1 MPKLISISG
10 LTKLWSLTSWF
21 ELGYISDMSLENDLK
36 KRGES
41 KCELC
46 SSENNL
52 KSFDVAPK
60 GGSIDEAI
68 LTCNTCHEQLSD
80 ESKIDANHW
89 RCLNDSMWSTVP
101 AVQVVAYRVLN
112 HLKAEGWPQDL
123 LDMMY
128 MEEDTAA
135 WAKEGLEDE
144 ADEKIIHKDS
154 NGVVLQNGDSVVVIK
169 DLNVKGSSIVAKRG
183 EAVRNISLVWD
194 NAEQIE
200 GRLCGQQIVILTQ
213 YVKKTS

>member
-1 MPKLISISG
+1 
-10 LTKLWSLTSWF
+10 
-21 ELGYISDMSLENDLK
+21 MSLQKELLN
-36 KRGES
+36 RSES

-46 SSENNL
+46 SSEDDL
-52 KSFDVAPK
+52 KAFDVAPK
-60 GGSIDEAI
+60 GGNLDDTI
-68 LTCNTCHEQLSD
+68 LTCGKCNEQLSD
-80 ESKIDANHW
+80 DSIIDPNHW
-89 RCLNDSMWSTVP
+89 RCLNESMWSTIP
-101 AVQVVAYRVLN
+101 AVQVVAYRMLSK
-112 HLKAEGWPQDL
+112 LKPEGWPQDL

-128 MEEDTAA
+128 MEEDTAE
-135 WAKEGLEDE
+135 WAKDGLEDE
-144 ADEKIIHKDS
+144 SEEKIVHKDS

-200 GRLCGQQIVILTQ
+200 GRVGGQQIVILTQ

>member
-1 MPKLISISG
+1 
-10 LTKLWSLTSWF
+10 
-21 ELGYISDMSLENDLK
+21 MSLEGDLN
-36 KRGES
+36 KRSDS

-46 SSENNL
+46 GSENGVVP
-52 KSFDVAPK
+52 FGVTPK
-60 GGSIDEAI
+60 EGDLDGSVNTCE
-68 LTCNTCHEQLSD
+68 TCNEQLND
-80 ESKIDANHW
+80 ESKVDANHW

-101 AVQVVAYRVLN
+101 AVQVVAFRMLN
-112 HLKAEGWPQDL
+112 QLKAEGWPQDL
-123 LDMMY
+123 LEMMY

-135 WAKEGLEDE
+135 WAKEGMADESDE
-144 ADEKIIHKDS
+144 AIVHKDS

-200 GRLCGQQIVILTQ
+200 GKVGGQTIVILTQ
-213 YVKKTS
+213 YVKKSS

>member
-1 MPKLISISG
+1 MSQEK
-10 LTKLWSLTSWF
+10 
-21 ELGYISDMSLENDLK
+21 ELQ
-36 KRGES
+36 KRAGS

-46 SSENNL
+46 GSETDL
-52 KSFDVAPK
+52 KPFDVSPK
-60 GGSIDEAI
+60 GGDVDSSV

-80 ESKIDANHW
+80 DSKIDTNHW

-101 AVQVVAYRVLN
+101 AVQVVAYRMLTK
-112 HLKAEGWPQDL
+112 LKPEGWPQDL

-128 MEEDTAA
+128 MEEDTKA
-135 WAKEGLEDE
+135 WAKEGLADE
-144 ADEKIIHKDS
+144 AEDKIVHKDS

-200 GRLCGQQIVILTQ
+200 GRVGGQQIVILTQ

>member
-1 MPKLISISG
+1 
-10 LTKLWSLTSWF
+10 
-21 ELGYISDMSLENDLK
+21 MSLEKELLS
-36 KRGES
+36 RAES

-46 SSENNL
+46 GSVDDL
-52 KSFDVAPK
+52 HAFDVAPK
-60 GGSIDEAI
+60 GGNLDDTI
-68 LTCNTCHEQLSD
+68 LTCGNCNDQLSD
-80 ESKIDANHW
+80 DSKIDPNHW

-101 AVQVVAYRVLN
+101 AVQVVAYRMLN
-112 HLKAEGWPQDL
+112 KLKAEGWPQDL

-128 MEEDTAA
+128 MEEDTAQ
-135 WAKEGLEDE
+135 WAKEGIEYE
-144 ADEKIIHKDS
+144 SEEKIVHKDS
-154 NGVVLQNGDSVVVIK
+154 NGVVLQNGDSVVVMK

-200 GRLCGQQIVILTQ
+200 GRVGGQQIVILTQ

>member
-1 MPKLISISG
+1 
-10 LTKLWSLTSWF
+10 
-21 ELGYISDMSLENDLK
+21 MSLEKDLN
-36 KRGES
+36 KRRES

-46 SSENNL
+46 GSENDL
-52 KSFDVAPK
+52 KAFDVAPK
-60 GGSIDEAI
+60 GGDTDGAI
-68 LTCNTCHEQLSD
+68 LTCGTCHEQLLD
-80 ESKIDANHW
+80 DTKLDANHW

-101 AVQVVAYRVLN
+101 AVQVVAFRMLN
-112 HLKAEGWPQDL
+112 KLKAEGWPQDL

-135 WAKEGLEDE
+135 WAKEGI
-144 ADEKIIHKDS
+144 ADESEEKIVHKDS
-154 NGVVLQNGDSVVVIK
+154 NGVVLQNGDSVVIIK

-200 GRLCGQQIVILTQ
+200 GRVGGQQIVILTQ

>member
-1 MPKLISISG
+1 
-10 LTKLWSLTSWF
+10 
-21 ELGYISDMSLENDLK
+21 MSLEKELHS
-36 KRGES
+36 RSES

-46 SSENNL
+46 GWADDL
-52 KSFDVAPK
+52 KTFDVAPK
-60 GGSIDEAI
+60 GGTVDGAI
-68 LTCNTCHEQLSD
+68 LTCGKCNEQLLD
-80 ESKIDANHW
+80 DSKLNANHW
-89 RCLNDSMWSTVP
+89 RCLNESMWSTIP
-101 AVQVVAYRVLN
+101 AVQVVVYRMLSK
-112 HLKAEGWPQDL
+112 LKSEGWPQDL

-128 MEEDTAA
+128 MEEDTAE
-135 WAKEGLEDE
+135 WAKDGLEDE
-144 ADEKIIHKDS
+144 SDEKIVHKDS

-200 GRLCGQQIVILTQ
+200 GRVGGQQIVILTQ

>member
-1 MPKLISISG
+1 
-10 LTKLWSLTSWF
+10 
-21 ELGYISDMSLENDLK
+21 MSLQTELLK
-36 KRGES
+36 RSKS

-46 SSENNL
+46 GAKNDL
-52 KSFDVAPK
+52 TPFDVAPK
-60 GGSIDEAI
+60 GGDIDGSI
-68 LTCNTCHEQLSD
+68 LTCETCNEQLND
-80 ESKIDANHW
+80 DSKIAANHW
-89 RCLNDSMWSTVP
+89 RCLNDTMWSTIP
-101 AVQVVAYRVLN
+101 AVQVVAYRMLN
-112 HLKAEGWPQDL
+112 QLKSEGWPQDL

-135 WAKEGLEDE
+135 WAKEEMADESDE
-144 ADEKIIHKDS
+144 AIVHKDS

-200 GRLCGQQIVILTQ
+200 GKVGGQQIVILTQ

>member
-1 MPKLISISG
+1 
-10 LTKLWSLTSWF
+10 
-21 ELGYISDMSLENDLK
+21 MSLEKELQ
-36 KRGES
+36 KRAES

-46 SSENNL
+46 GSENDL
-52 KSFDVAPK
+52 KAFDVSPK
-60 GGSIDEAI
+60 GGNADGAI
-68 LTCNTCHEQLSD
+68 LTCGTCHEQLSD

-89 RCLNDSMWSTVP
+89 RCLNDGMWSTVP
-101 AVQVVAYRVLN
+101 AVQVIAFRMLST
-112 HLKAEGWPQDL
+112 LKAEGWTQDL

-135 WAKEGLEDE
+135 WAKEGVADDDSE
-144 ADEKIIHKDS
+144 AIIHKDS
-154 NGVVLQNGDSVVVIK
+154 NGVVLKNGDSVVIIK

-200 GRLCGQQIVILTQ
+200 GRVGFQQIVILTQ

>member
-1 MPKLISISG
+1 
-10 LTKLWSLTSWF
+10 
-21 ELGYISDMSLENDLK
+21 MSLEKELLK
-36 KRGES
+36 RAGS

-46 SSENNL
+46 GSENDL
-52 KSFDVAPK
+52 KAFGVSPK
-60 GGSIDEAI
+60 GGDADGSV
-68 LTCNTCHEQLSD
+68 LTCGICHEQLTED
-80 ESKIDANHW
+80 SKVEANHW

-101 AVQVVAYRVLN
+101 AVQVVAYRMLTK
-112 HLKAEGWPQDL
+112 LKAEGWPQDL

-128 MEEDTAA
+128 MEEDTAI
-135 WAKEGLEDE
+135 WAKEGVADE
-144 ADEKIIHKDS
+144 AEEKIVHKDS

-200 GRLCGQQIVILTQ
+200 GRVGGQQIVILTQ

>member
-1 MPKLISISG
+1 
-10 LTKLWSLTSWF
+10 
-21 ELGYISDMSLENDLK
+21 MSLEKELLK
-36 KRGES
+36 RAES

-46 SSENNL
+46 GSESDL
-52 KSFDVAPK
+52 KPFDVSPK
-60 GGSIDEAI
+60 GGNVDGAI
-68 LTCNTCHEQLSD
+68 LTCGICHEQLAD
-80 ESKIDANHW
+80 NSKIEANHW

-101 AVQVVAYRVLN
+101 AVQVVAYRMLN
-112 HLKAEGWPQDL
+112 QLKSEGWPQDL

-135 WAKEGLEDE
+135 WAKEGVDDDDSE
-144 ADEKIIHKDS
+144 AIIHKDS

-200 GRLCGQQIVILTQ
+200 GKVGFQQVVLLTK